1 MVNWLVNNTDWQ
13 IQDQDH
19 NDTGKHGGQLD
30 WTGPGLNIQD
40 LVNLYS
46 NFPPRVLSDE
56 DIKEINRIGDSVKMI
71 QQTLKYWI
79 QIMRDERMAVARNI

>member
-1 MVNWLVNNTDWQ
+1 MNTEWQ
-13 IQDQDH
+13 IQNMDH

-30 WTGPGLNIQD
+30 WTGQGLNILD
-40 LVNLYS
+40 LVKLYS

-56 DIKEINRIGDSVKMI
+56 DIKEINRIGDSVKMV
-71 QQTLKYWI
+71 QQTLKYWV